1 MWTQCLNL
9 GLRSSIR
16 FAQPREAQLSRV
28 FTQGFVGGAGYDRA
42 EKSKQQVEFRIH
54 FSSPGLSALSRP
66 QLSVQEAFQWLN
78 MRNLAGP
85 AR

>member
-28 FTQGFVGGAGYDRA
+28 FTQCFVRGAGYDRA
-42 EKSKQQVEFRIH
+42 EKSKQQVEFRVH
-54 FSSPGLSALSRP
+54 FFFTWLCRFIAAVAIDAR
-66 QLSVQEAFQWLN
+66 SVPLVKDV
-78 MRNLAGP
+78 
-85 AR
+85 